1 MSNPYIVVGG
11 VGGSGTRMIITILKE
26 LGLHIGNDL
35 NEANDNLTFTLL
47 FKHINTLSM
56 TNEEIHQHVKIIK
69 KEINHSPLSSNEIDI
84 VNQLST
90 KGRPGHDY
98 QWIQERANHLKQ
110 LNQSI
115 PIPRY
120 HTKVKPLMDKWGWK
134 EPNSHIIM
142 KSLHELYPS
151 MKFIMVVRNGLD
163 MAYSTNQ
170 NQLRLWGPVFLPKE
184 YIKYDK
190 YHHIVYTPKVS
201 LKYWRLIHEKI
212 IAESKIMKSNFL
224 MINYDDMCLHPEKW
238 LTILFDFLELNHDLI
253 PLVSSFVHPLKQSK
267 YSNLNEFDKSDI
279 EFNRQLGFDVIS

>member
-26 LGLHIGNDL
+26 LGLNIGNDL

-47 FKHINTLSM
+47 FKHLNTLSLS
-56 TNEEIHQHVKIIK
+56 NDQIYEYVKIIK
-69 KEINHSPLSSNEIDI
+69 KEINQAPLSSSQIDI
-84 VNQLST
+84 VNSLST
-90 KGRPGHDY
+90 KGRPHHDY
-98 QWIQERANHLKQ
+98 LWIQDRANHLKQ
-110 LNQSI
+110 LNKSN

-120 HTKVKPLMDKWGWK
+120 HTKSKPLMDKWGWK

-184 YIKYDK
+184 YIKLNKQGYII
-190 YHHIVYTPKVS
+190 HTPKVS
-201 LKYWRLIHEKI
+201 LKYWRIIHEKVI
-212 IAESKIMKSNFL
+212 QESKLLKSNFL

-238 LTILFDFLELNHDLI
+238 LTILFNFLELNHDLI
-253 PLVSSFVHPLKQSK
+253 SSVLHFVHPLKPSK
-267 YSNLNEFDKSDI
+267 YSNLNQFDKSDI
-279 EFNRQLGFDVIS
+279 EFNKKLGF